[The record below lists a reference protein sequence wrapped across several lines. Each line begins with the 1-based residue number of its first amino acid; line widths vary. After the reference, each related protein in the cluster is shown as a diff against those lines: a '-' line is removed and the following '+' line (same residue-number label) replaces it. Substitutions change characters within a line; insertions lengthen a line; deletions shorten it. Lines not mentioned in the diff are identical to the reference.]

1 MPGPADK
8 PAFEAAPEVE
18 EVAGVTR
25 LGIFAHLGFIAVGS
39 LLVFVFAAS
48 LRPALRAQGEAP
60 CRSLEPQARNQLPT
74 DPPGPRTEGPAPQFA
89 VQDLAGQPVALAD
102 FAGKFVIVNFWATWC
117 EPCIREWPQL
127 DRLAE
132 RFAERDDVVILA
144 ISMDSD
150 PALLA
155 PFLERMSLD
164 KTRVRVLWDPQQ
176 AVQKEFGTTQLPDTY
191 FVDRAGQIVHAFVNV
206 RDWGRPAAYQ
216 CVESMLARR

>member
-1 MPGPADK
+1 MPNSGTQADL
-8 PAFEAAPEVE
+8 PEGPEVE

-25 LGIFAHLGFIAVGS
+25 LGIVAHLGFIAIGS
-39 LLVFVFAAS
+39 LLVFVFAAA
-48 LRPALRAQGEAP
+48 LLPALRAQGEAP
-60 CRSLEPQARNQLPT
+60 CRSLEPE
-74 DPPGPRTEGPAPQFA
+74 PRSGPAPQFA

-102 FAGKFVIVNFWATWC
+102 FAGKLVIVNFWATWC

-132 RFAERDDVVILA
+132 RFVDRDDVVILA

-150 PALLA
+150 PALIA
-155 PFLERMSLD
+155 PFLDRMSLD
-164 KTRVRVLWDPQQ
+164 KTRVRVLWDPKQ

-191 FVDRAGQIVHAFVNV
+191 FVDRAGQLVHAFINV